1 MIQGKK
7 AAYKFDPHTLQ
18 FVEDQKTWK
27 GHLLHYLKF
36 FFMVILF
43 AIIVMLIA
51 YNTIDS
57 PKEKSLKREIAEYRL
72 RFELMNEKLDKIQG
86 VLAEIQQHDDD
97 VYRVIFE
104 AEPVPTSI
112 RQAGYGGVDR
122 YAELQ
127 GLENSDILTE
137 VAKKIDNVTGQLV
150 VQSKS
155 LEEVYQMA
163 KDKEKML
170 AHIPAIQPIS
180 NKELKRIASP
190 FGYRIHPIYKTWKF
204 HDGIDFTAPRG
215 SKIYATGDGVV
226 TRTKISRRGYGN
238 EVIIDHG
245 YSYKTRYAHLYK
257 ILVKKGQKVKRG
269 QVIGLVGNT
278 GLSTAPHLH
287 YEVIKGD
294 KKVNPMYYFF
304 NDLTPE
310 EFDHMLELS
319 KMPNQSFD

>member
-7 AAYKFDPHTLQ
+7 AAYKFDSHTLQ
-18 FVEDQKTWK
+18 FVEDQKSWK
-27 GHLLHYLKF
+27 GILLHYAKF
-36 FFMVILF
+36 FFLVILF
-43 AIIVMLIA
+43 AIVVMLIA

-57 PKEKSLKREIAEYRL
+57 PKEKSLKREIAEYKL
-72 RFELMNEKLDKIQG
+72 RFDLMNEKLDKIQG
-86 VLAEIQQHDDD
+86 VLAEVQQHDDD

-104 AEPVPTSI
+104 AEPVPSSI

-127 GLENSDILTE
+127 GLENSDILTK
-137 VAKKIDNVTGQLV
+137 VAQKIDNITGQLV

-155 LEEVYQMA
+155 LEEVYKMA
-163 KDKEKML
+163 KNKEKML

-180 NKELKRIASP
+180 NKDLKRIASP

-204 HDGIDFTAPRG
+204 HDGLDLTAPRG
-215 SKIYATGDGVV
+215 TEIYATGDGVIS
-226 TRTKISRRGYGN
+226 RAKISQRGYGN

-245 YSYKTRYAHLYK
+245 FSYKTRYAHLYK
-257 ILVKKGQKVKRG
+257 ILVKVGQKVKRG

-287 YEVIKGD
+287 FEVMKGD

-310 EFDHMLELS
+310 EFDRMLELS

>member
-27 GHLLHYLKF
+27 GHLLHYSKF